1 MRDVVTIDAGRDDVA
16 DVTVTPWVGLTVRAV
31 QGDAMRRGRDG
42 APKPLRVG
50 DVLAPGDAA
59 SVRGDVCALKLATD
73 DGGTLTA
80 DGAVTL
86 VVADY
91 AGATVVLLRGALALE
106 PPPMAREA
114 IRVDTA
120 GGRVA
125 TSSGRATVDVDDR
138 GVRVAAY
145 TAGTVAWGA
154 QGRATRVTPRRPARW
169 ARDGVTPAALDA
181 TLAGASVDAGDAARD
196 AVTATLSLQ
205 WGRLVARAPI
215 DDSTGLAAVVPCDGC
230 AALRARVAAWIDPP

>member
-1 MRDVVTIDAGRDDVA
+1 MNDVVTVDATRDDAA
-16 DVTVTPWVGLTVRAV
+16 DVVTVPWVGLTVRAV
-31 QGDAMRRGRDG
+31 QGDALRRGRDG

-59 SVRGDVCALKLATD
+59 AVRGDGCALKLATD

-80 DGAVTL
+80 DGAVSL

-138 GVRVAAY
+138 AVRI
-145 TAGTVAWGA
+145 TAHTPGTVAWSA
-154 QGRATRVTPRRPARW
+154 SGRATRVTPRRIVRW

-181 TLAGASVDAGDAARD
+181 TRAGAALDAGAAARD

-205 WGRLVARAPI
+205 WGRLVARAPV
-215 DDSTGLAAVVPCDGC
+215 DDATGLAAVVACDGC
-230 AALRARVAAWIDPP
+230 AALRARVAAWIDPR